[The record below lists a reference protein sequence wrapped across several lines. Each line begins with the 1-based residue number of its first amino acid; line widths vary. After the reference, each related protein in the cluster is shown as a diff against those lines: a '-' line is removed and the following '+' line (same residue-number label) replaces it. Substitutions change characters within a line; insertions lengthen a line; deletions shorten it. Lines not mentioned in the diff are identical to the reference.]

1 MMSRTRS
8 CGLVAGDSLP
18 AVSRASSAEE
28 DMFVESNQSTKVW
41 CHTGG
46 GEDARCAV
54 LWCHNS
60 REVDCLAAQSAP
72 RESVRDYYVP
82 IFGRLS
88 GAQSANI
95 GNLSG
100 KTCHHT
106 GYGNIEICEYDGLVV
121 TLGRGRENNR

>member
-1 MMSRTRS
+1 MHRVVAPQQQKSRLS
-8 CGLVAGDSLP
+8 H
-18 AVSRASSAEE
+18 SA
-28 DMFVESNQSTKVW
+28 
-41 CHTGG
+41 
-46 GEDARCAV
+46 
-54 LWCHNS
+54 
-60 REVDCLAAQSAP
+60 AAQRKQS
-72 RESVRDYYVP
+72 RDYYVP

-95 GNLSG
+95 GDLSG

>member
-1 MMSRTRS
+1 
-8 CGLVAGDSLP
+8 
-18 AVSRASSAEE
+18 
-28 DMFVESNQSTKVW
+28 MFVEGIQGTKVW

-46 GEDARCAV
+46 RMAPAAPSCGVTTLKRSTV
-54 LWCHNS
+54 S
-60 REVDCLAAQSAP
+60 RRSRPHEKQSG
-72 RESVRDYYVP
+72 DYYVP

-95 GNLSG
+95 GDLSG

-121 TLGRGRENNR
+121 TLGWGRENNR